1 MPITEESGSQWTP
14 RWREMD
20 SNYRPQ
26 CEWARRFR
34 TTGPAAIAVFE
45 VALQR
50 GTLPL
55 AREGNGSTRV
65 MAGVNSPQAL
75 REQLAHPPHM
85 TVTQVGNGVTGAPTV
100 RCTWFEGSEQKTGGF
115 PPAGLQV
122 AQTEGASAS

>member
-1 MPITEESGSQWTP
+1 
-14 RWREMD
+14 MD

-75 REQLAHPPHM
+75 REQLAHPPAIRG
-85 TVTQVGNGVTGAPTV
+85 TASGAVPRTGRIAYRNAQAERRRRARNQGYRWLRV
-100 RCTWFEGSEQKTGGF
+100 AGSF
-115 PPAGLQV
+115 SRPDPRPA
-122 AQTEGASAS
+122 ACADAA